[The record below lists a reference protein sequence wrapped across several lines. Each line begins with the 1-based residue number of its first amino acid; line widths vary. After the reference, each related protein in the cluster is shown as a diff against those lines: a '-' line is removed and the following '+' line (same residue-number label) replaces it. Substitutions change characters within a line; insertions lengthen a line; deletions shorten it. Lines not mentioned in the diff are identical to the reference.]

1 MPRGNVS
8 SRTGR
13 SLGTDVELT
22 ERIQSIL
29 RSKGLTLYQASQQSA
44 VLYGRSSPYFLPHN
58 LYSDIRRGAFIP
70 SIYQIFALSRISGY
84 RLSDWFR
91 VFGIDLENI
100 PRIQVLIS
108 RKRTVLLDASLTDT
122 QAWVQW
128 FRNRRSDRPTP
139 SVAPLALLLE
149 PAGSRRMG
157 SIPGADTRGF
167 LYAKIGTED
176 AFACPDLLAGSVV
189 RINPRLMAGS
199 LPAENGPISKRIFL
213 LEHSKGL
220 FCSHVR
226 RVEENVI
233 VPVGTELAFA
243 QIELQFPS
251 QVRLAGVVD
260 FEIRSLLGDAKHVVP
275 QDLAKRWTPTP
286 LAAEQ
291 DFGQLLSTARQNA
304 NLSFREAAAI
314 SGTVSGILGDRR
326 YRISSSSLCD
336 HEILNAPPR
345 GLHKIITLCCLY
357 GLTFRSFLSAI
368 QMAMEEAG
376 TEAMP
381 DQFMSRASSAES
393 GENSPEA
400 SETARAGFF
409 EQLTQLC
416 DEIPFFLR
424 NALTSFGDLREVSL
438 DDFFWIGSEHDV
450 LLPYFRRGLLALVN
464 RRRKTPFH
472 FASKPVWKQPVYLLL
487 QRHGKYL
494 CACCGIENG
503 SLVIHPYTEHF
514 HRAVQFTHH
523 KDIEVVGQIVA
534 IARRLT

>member
-1 MPRGNVS
+1 MPS
-8 SRTGR
+8 LSRRT
-13 SLGTDVELT
+13 SGTNLELT

-44 VLYGRSSPYFLPHN
+44 TLYDKSSPYFLPHN
-58 LYSDIRRGAFIP
+58 LYYDLRRGAFTT
-70 SIYQIFALSRISGY
+70 SIYQILALSRISGY
-84 RLSDWFR
+84 RLSDWLR

-100 PRIQVLIS
+100 PRIQIQIPH
-108 RKRTVLLDASLTDT
+108 KRTVLLDSSLTDT
-122 QAWVQW
+122 RAWVPW

-139 SVAPLALLLE
+139 PVAPIVQLLE
-149 PAGSRRMG
+149 PAGLRRIG
-157 SIPGADTRGF
+157 SIPNADTRRF

-176 AFACPDLLAGSVV
+176 ALACPDLLAGSVV
-189 RINPRLMAGS
+189 RINSHLVAES
-199 LPAENGPISKRIFL
+199 LPAENGRISERIFL

-220 FCSHVR
+220 FCSRIR
-226 RVEENVI
+226 RAQDDVI
-233 VPVGTELAFA
+233 VPVGTELTFA

-260 FEIRSLLGDAKHVVP
+260 FEIRSLLKGAKHVVP
-275 QDLAKRWTPTP
+275 QDLAKRWTPAP
-286 LAAEQ
+286 LAAKQ
-291 DFGQLLSTARQNA
+291 DFGELLSTARRNA
-304 NLSFREAAAI
+304 NLSFREAAAM

-326 YRISSSSLCD
+326 YRIAPSSLCD
-336 HEILNAPPR
+336 YEISSAPPR

-368 QMAMEEAG
+368 EMALEEAG

-381 DQFMSRASSAES
+381 NQFVSRASYAES
-393 GENSPEA
+393 TEDSREA
-400 SETARAGFF
+400 SETARGGFF
-409 EQLTQLC
+409 EQLIQLC
-416 DEIPFFLR
+416 EDIPFFLR
-424 NALTSFGDLREVSL
+424 YALASFAGLREVSL
-438 DDFFWIGSEHDV
+438 DDFFWIGGEHDM
-450 LLPYFRRGLLALVN
+450 LLPYFRRGLLVLVN

-472 FASKPVWKQPVYLLL
+472 FASKPVWKQPVYMLL

-534 IARRLT
+534 IARKLT

>member
-13 SLGTDVELT
+13 SLGTDVEFT

-44 VLYGRSSPYFLPHN
+44 ALYGRSSPYFLPHN
-58 LYSDIRRGAFIP
+58 LYSDLRRGTFIP
-70 SIYQIFALSRISGY
+70 SIYQVLALSRISGY
-84 RLSDWFR
+84 RLSDWLR

-100 PRIQVLIS
+100 PRMQILIPC
-108 RKRTVLLDASLTDT
+108 KRTVLLDASLTD
-122 QAWVQW
+122 ARGWVQW

-139 SVAPLALLLE
+139 SVAPLAMLLE
-149 PAGSRRMG
+149 AAELRRIG

-199 LPAENGPISKRIFL
+199 LPAENGRISQPIFL

-220 FCSHVR
+220 FCSRIR
-226 RVEENVI
+226 RAQEDVI

-243 QIELQFPS
+243 QIELRFPS

-260 FEIRSLLGDAKHVVP
+260 FEIRSLLKGARHVVP
-275 QDLAKRWTPTP
+275 QDLAKRWTPET
-286 LAAEQ
+286 LAAQQ
-291 DFGQLLSTARQNA
+291 DFGQVLSTARRNA
-304 NLSFREAAAI
+304 NLSFREAAAM

-326 YRISSSSLCD
+326 YQISSSSLCD
-336 HEILNAPPR
+336 YEILSAPPR

-368 QMAMEEAG
+368 EIAMEEAG

-381 DQFMSRASSAES
+381 DHFIHRVLPAES
-393 GENSPEA
+393 AKNSPEA
-400 SETARAGFF
+400 GETARAGFLERF
-409 EQLTQLC
+409 IQLC
-416 DEIPFFLR
+416 EEVPFFLR
-424 NALTSFGDLREVSL
+424 NALASFADLREVSL
-438 DDFFWIGSEHDV
+438 DDFFWIGSEQDV
-450 LLPYFRRGLLALVN
+450 LHPYFRSGLLALVN

-487 QRHGKYL
+487 QRDGKYL
-494 CACCGIENG
+494 CACCSLENG
-503 SLVIHPYTEHF
+503 SLVIHPYTERF
-514 HRAVQFTHH
+514 HRTVQFSHH
-523 KDIEVVGQIVA
+523 KDIEVVGQVIA
-534 IARRLT
+534 IARKLT

>member
-1 MPRGNVS
+1 MS
-8 SRTGR
+8 SRSGQPRRT
-13 SLGTDVELT
+13 TIELT

-44 VLYGRSSPYFLPHN
+44 EVYGRSAPHFLPHN
-58 LYSDIRRGAFIP
+58 LYYDLHRGAFTP
-70 SIYQIFALSRISGY
+70 SIYQVFALSRISGY
-84 RLSDWFR
+84 RLSDWLR
-91 VFGIDLENI
+91 IFGIDLENI
-100 PRIQVLIS
+100 PRIQILIP
-108 RKRTVLLDASLTDT
+108 RKRTVLLDTSFTDT

-149 PAGSRRMG
+149 PAESRRIG
-157 SIPGADTRGF
+157 STPGAGTRGF

-189 RINPRLMAGS
+189 RINPHLTAES
-199 LPAENGPISKRIFL
+199 LPAENGQISERIFL

-220 FCSHVR
+220 FCSRIR
-226 RVEENVI
+226 RARPDVI

-260 FEIRSLLGDAKHVVP
+260 FEIRSLLKGAKHVVP
-275 QDLAKRWTPTP
+275 HDLAKRWTPALLP
-286 LAAEQ
+286 AEQ
-291 DFGQLLSTARQNA
+291 DFGQLLSTARRNA
-304 NLSFREAAAI
+304 NLSFRESAAM

-326 YRISSSSLCD
+326 YRISPSSLCD
-336 HEILNAPPR
+336 YEILSAPPR

-357 GLTFRSFLSAI
+357 GLTFRGFLSAI
-368 QMAMEEAG
+368 EMALEEAG

-381 DQFMSRASSAES
+381 DQFVSRASYVESAK
-393 GENSPEA
+393 NSPEA
-400 SETARAGFF
+400 SETAGAGFF
-409 EQLTQLC
+409 EQLIQLC
-416 DEIPFFLR
+416 EEFPFFLR
-424 NALTSFGDLREVSL
+424 HTLASFADLREVSL
-438 DDFFWIGSEHDV
+438 DDFFWIGGEQEV
-450 LLPYFRRGLLALVN
+450 LLPYFRSGMLALVN
-464 RRRKTPFH
+464 RRRKTPFY
-472 FASKPVWKQPVYLLL
+472 FASKPLWKQPVYLLL
-487 QRHGKYL
+487 QRDGKYL

-514 HRAVQFTHH
+514 HRAVQFRHH

-534 IARRLT
+534 IARTLT